1 MIEILQSI
9 VKWTEDN
16 ELIPEIYF
24 QAISGGIWLVLKL
37 RYHGKC
43 ILHKFYIPGGVL
55 CLQNWEM
62 FPHDEEINAFI
73 REAKERLKEN
83 EE

>member
-1 MIEILQSI
+1 MIDILQSI

-37 RYHGKC
+37 HYHGKC
-43 ILHKFYIPGGVL
+43 MGHEFYIPGGVL

-62 FPHDEEINAFI
+62 FPHDGEINEFI
-73 REAKERLKEN
+73 REAKKKLKG
-83 EE
+83 EEE